1 MTKKK
6 IERISVIHR
15 REINWLKWFFLKDKN
30 NRKRT
35 ILQQKIHESFL
46 QNNIDKAIFLINLND
61 VTAKFVKTSD
71 ERMIKAI
78 KEVYVYENLNVIG
91 ACQSILYLSP
101 SSAYIHLNQWFDRYF
116 YSTYKYIPIK
126 K

>member
-30 NRKRT
+30 NRQRT

-46 QNNIDKAIFLINLND
+46 RNNIDKAVFLVNLND
-61 VTAKFVKTSD
+61 VTAEFVKTSD
-71 ERMIKAI
+71 KRMIKAI

-101 SSAYIHLNQWFDRYF
+101 SSAYTHLNQWFDRYF

>member
-30 NRKRT
+30 NRQRT

-46 QNNIDKAIFLINLND
+46 QNNIDKAIFLVNLND
-61 VTAKFVKTSD
+61 VTAEFVKTSD
-71 ERMIKAI
+71 KRMIKAI

-101 SSAYIHLNQWFDRYF
+101 SSAYTHLNQWFDRYF